1 MEALIAV
8 VAFVALM
15 GLFTYRRFP
24 HLFAKPVIQDPKIGF
39 LNLLGEEG
47 DQLLEQD
54 RPALAPLFS
63 TVRESRDLPPPA
75 CDVLVVY
82 TDLGYDGNLFATEV
96 GLRYLLRKSGA
107 RILIV
112 ASENKGE
119 NSIVAAQEAGHS
131 RANLVLTLGRKD
143 GAFPAFF
150 SRLFTQMKAGTPM
163 PEAWSQ
169 LAPQT
174 PEQERE
180 TPGTIFLAEGGPI
193 AFGGRVG

>member
-1 MEALIAV
+1 MEILIALV
-8 VAFVALM
+8 LFLAVM
-15 GLFTYRRFP
+15 GGLTLWRSR
-24 HLFAKPVIQDPKIGF
+24 HLFMNPVITEPKIVF

-47 DQLLEQD
+47 ERYLEQD

-63 TVRESRDLPPPA
+63 TARESRDLPPPA

-82 TDLGYDGNLFATEV
+82 SDLGFDGNLFATEV
-96 GLRYLLRKSGA
+96 GLRYLIRKSGA

-119 NSIVAAQEAGHS
+119 NSIAAAQEAGHS
-131 RANLVLTLGRKD
+131 GASLVLTLGRKD

-150 SRLFTQMKAGTPM
+150 SRLFTAMKSGTPM
-163 PEAWSQ
+163 PDAWSQ
-169 LAPQT
+169 LSPQT

-193 AFGGRVG
+193 VFAGRS

>member
-1 MEALIAV
+1 MEILIALV
-8 VAFVALM
+8 LFLAVM
-15 GLFTYRRFP
+15 GGLTFWRSR

-47 DQLLEQD
+47 ERYLEQD

-63 TVRESRDLPPPA
+63 DARERNDLPPPS

-82 TDLGYDGNLFATEV
+82 SDLGFDGNLFATEV
-96 GLRYLLRKSGA
+96 GLRYLIRKSGA

-119 NSIVAAQEAGHS
+119 NSIAAAQEAGHS
-131 RANLVLTLGRKD
+131 GANLVLTLGRKD

-150 SRLFTQMKAGTPM
+150 ARLFTAMKAGTPM

-180 TPGTIFLAEGGPI
+180 NPGTIFLAEGGPSVF
-193 AFGGRVG
+193 AGR

>member
-1 MEALIAV
+1 MEILIALV
-8 VAFVALM
+8 LFLAVM
-15 GLFTYRRFP
+15 GGLTFWRLR

-47 DQLLEQD
+47 DALLEQD

-63 TVRESRDLPPPA
+63 TARESRDLPPPA

-82 TDLGYDGNLFATEV
+82 SDLGFDGNLFATEV
-96 GLRYLLRKSGA
+96 GLRYLIRKSGA

-131 RANLVLTLGRKD
+131 GANLVLTLGRKD

-150 SRLFTQMKAGTPM
+150 SRLFTEMKTGTPM
-163 PEAWSQ
+163 PEAWSR

-180 TPGTIFLAEGGPI
+180 MPGAIFLAEGGPI
-193 AFGGRVG
+193 AFAER

>member
-1 MEALIAV
+1 MEALIAIV
-8 VAFVALM
+8 LFLALM
-15 GLFTYRRFP
+15 GLLTFWRRR

-63 TVRESRDLPPPA
+63 TARESRDLPPPA

-82 TDLGYDGNLFATEV
+82 SDLGYDGNLFATEV

-119 NSIVAAQEAGHS
+119 NSIAAAQEAGHS
-131 RANLVLTLGRKD
+131 GANLVLTLGRR
-143 GAFPAFF
+143 GSAFPTFF
-150 SRLFTQMKAGTPM
+150 SRLFADMKAGTPM
-163 PEAWSQ
+163 PEAWSR
-169 LAPQT
+169 LAPQI
-174 PEQERE
+174 PDQEHAE
-180 TPGTIFLAEGGPI
+180 VPGTIFLAEGGPI
-193 AFGGRVG
+193 AFGGR

>member
-1 MEALIAV
+1 MEALIAIV
-8 VAFVALM
+8 LFLAVM
-15 GLFTYRRFP
+15 GLLTFWRRR
-24 HLFAKPVIQDPKIGF
+24 HLFARPVIQDPKIGF

-63 TVRESRDLPPPA
+63 TARESRDLPPPA

-82 TDLGYDGNLFATEV
+82 SDLAYDGNLFATEV
-96 GLRYLLRKSGA
+96 GLGYLLRKSRA

-119 NSIVAAQEAGHS
+119 NSIAAAQEAGHS
-131 RANLVLTLGRKD
+131 GANLVLTLGRRG

-150 SRLFTQMKAGTPM
+150 SRLFTEMKTGTPM
-163 PEAWSQ
+163 PEAWSR
-169 LAPQT
+169 LAAQT

-180 TPGTIFLAEGGPI
+180 IPGTIFLAEGGPI
-193 AFGGRVG
+193 AFGGR

>member
-1 MEALIAV
+1 MEILIALV
-8 VAFVALM
+8 LFLALM
-15 GLFTYRRFP
+15 GLLTFWRRR
-24 HLFAKPVIQDPKIGF
+24 HLFKKPVIQDPKIGF

-47 DQLLEQD
+47 ERYLEQD

-63 TVRESRDLPPPA
+63 TARESRDLPPPA

-82 TDLGYDGNLFATEV
+82 SDLGFDGNLFATEV
-96 GLRYLLRKSGA
+96 GLRYLIRKSGA

-119 NSIVAAQEAGHS
+119 NSIAAAQEAGNS
-131 RANLVLTLGRKD
+131 GANLVLTLGRKD

-150 SRLFTQMKAGTPM
+150 SRLFTAMKAGTPM

-169 LAPQT
+169 LAAQT

-193 AFGGRVG
+193 VFAGR